1 VVCTFLPSVVAVLC
15 TTFFFL
21 LAVPYK
27 KWLIYLELKY
37 DKPVCEFIQDH
48 IPLFSQNLGG
58 PV

>member
-1 VVCTFLPSVVAVLC
+1 MIDLFRVE
-15 TTFFFL
+15 
-21 LAVPYK
+21 
-27 KWLIYLELKY
+27 IY